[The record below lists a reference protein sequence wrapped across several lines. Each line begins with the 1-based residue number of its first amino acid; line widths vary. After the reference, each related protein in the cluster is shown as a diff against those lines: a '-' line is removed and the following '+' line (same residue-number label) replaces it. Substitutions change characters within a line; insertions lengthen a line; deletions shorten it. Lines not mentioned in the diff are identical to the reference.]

1 VKVGFLMVDIFILS
15 VFFLYAIK
23 CMLIFGVKF
32 PFRYPFHEIW
42 VSLRLN
48 LRWILYESSIF
59 ILFNIEGYVEFLVLH
74 LLRDIAMCVDYNMC
88 YNMVNFIQLH
98 LWGVSEC
105 FTNQHSNVLLLL
117 NRTYSTMT
125 NHYKDWTF
133 TKSIWCWHT
142 EMFDHTTHTT
152 IIANGKEKIKHTDV

>member
-23 CMLIFGVKF
+23 CMLIFGVKL

-59 ILFNIEGYVEFLVLH
+59 ILFNIEGYVEFFSGITPFKRHRHVCWLQHVLQ
-74 LLRDIAMCVDYNMC
+74 YG
-88 YNMVNFIQLH
+88 QLH

-142 EMFDHTTHTT
+142 EMFDHTTHTP